1 MPYLSEA
8 DKQNAR
14 EMDLLTYLQ
23 LHEPDNLVRVSGN
36 EYCTKEHDSLRISN
50 GKWMWYS
57 HGFGGKSA
65 LDYLTKVKGIPFY
78 SAAKL
83 ILDDSY
89 SHVKDPPFEEQKQNE
104 KSKKEFTLPTKSF
117 SNQRIIRYLTGR
129 GISKTVIDY
138 CIDHGFLYQ
147 SYPKNNCV
155 FVGKDENDI
164 PRYAG
169 LRGTT
174 PTRFMGDVAGSD
186 KAFSFRLVRNNS
198 KDVHIFECAIDL
210 LSYATLL
217 EMMGCDW
224 KDYSL
229 LALAG
234 VAQKPKNENDKIPV
248 SIANYIS
255 SNPNLDRV
263 YLHLDNDDAGRNE
276 AEVIMKNLSDRF
288 TVINKTV
295 PVGKDVN
302 DYLMA
307 KLGISQIK
315 PEQVKPCR

>member
-1 MPYLSEA
+1 MPYLSES
-8 DKQNAR
+8 DKQQAR
-14 EMDLLTYLQ
+14 EMDLLTYLK

-36 EYCTKEHDSLRISN
+36 EYCTREHDSLRISN

-83 ILDDSY
+83 ILDDSF
-89 SHVKDPPFEEQKQNE
+89 STTVQPAAAQEQIE
-104 KSKKEFTLPTKSF
+104 KTKKEFALPTRSF
-117 SNQRIIRYLTGR
+117 SNQRIIKYLTGR

-155 FVGKDENDI
+155 FVGKDENGMAK
-164 PRYAG
+164 YAG

-174 PTRFMGDVAGSD
+174 QTRFMGDVAGSD
-186 KAFSFRLVRNNS
+186 KAFSFRLVRAFS
-198 KDVHIFECAIDL
+198 TDVHIFECAIDL
-210 LSYATLL
+210 LSYATLI

-224 KDYSL
+224 KDFSL

-234 VAQKPKNENDKIPV
+234 VSQKPKNESEKIPV
-248 SIANYIS
+248 SIENYIS
-255 SNPNLDRV
+255 TNPNLHRI
-263 YLHLDNDDAGRNE
+263 YLHLDNDDAGRNA
-276 AEVIMKNLSDRF
+276 AEVLIKNLSDKF

-307 KLGISQIK
+307 KLGLSQIQ
-315 PEQVKPCR
+315 PEQTKPCR